1 LWSLLYRK
9 HGKAFDY
16 EGRIRH
22 YHRLSEGVRI
32 TVKTEIKRRGSG
44 WDESELLNRKVFYNL
59 REAKVVIEKWR
70 QEYNTVRPHSSLDY
84 RPPAP
89 EAIIALH
96 FDPFW
101 LSSSQENIA
110 QILT

>member
-1 LWSLLYRK
+1 MNNNMKYRRMIN
-9 HGKAFDY
+9 GKL
-16 EGRIRH
+16 R
-22 YHRLSEGVRI
+22 
-32 TVKTEIKRRGSG
+32 
-44 WDESELLNRKVFYNL
+44 DEVLNREVFYNL
-59 REAKVVIEKWR
+59 KEAKVIIEKWR

-89 EAIIALH
+89 EAIMPLH

-101 LSSSQENIA
+101 LSFSQENVT